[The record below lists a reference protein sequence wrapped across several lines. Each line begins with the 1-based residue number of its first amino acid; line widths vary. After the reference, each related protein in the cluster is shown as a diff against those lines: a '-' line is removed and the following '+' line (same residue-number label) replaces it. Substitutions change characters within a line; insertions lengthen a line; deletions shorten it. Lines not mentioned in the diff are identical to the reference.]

1 MIPCTLMGD
10 RCELTLNSTTRGA
23 ELGVLS
29 WNINGLTSSKL
40 EDPDFLNYICKYGII
55 FMYESW
61 THNKSDINF
70 NGYESF
76 NFYRRFQNRRANLCS
91 GGIVLYLKDSI
102 SDGVK
107 VVKNH
112 ANSIIWLKLD
122 KNYFKIESDVYIAGV
137 YIWCENSPAY
147 NIVDVDFFSLLQ
159 NDINDYCSKGRVIL
173 CSDWNAREGNGTRPD
188 YIVCDTLVDSID
200 EDDYSPD
207 EPLPRRS
214 LDNAFNSHGLK
225 LLDLCKATSLRIAN
239 GRLGRD
245 CDIGTYTYASQLGN
259 SVIDYVILNQQDFG
273 CISDFHV
280 KSFNEWSD
288 HAPLS
293 FNIVCNT
300 EIYTCEELQS
310 GDSRIIWNDSLRD
323 EFRRSLIARLTD
335 LNYEVSH
342 IDAWDRNSINS
353 SVENFAEI
361 LNDVA
366 KPLFSRQNV
375 CKKSNSSNAF
385 SNRVSKKADWF
396 DDECRAAKQLYF
408 DALNEFNRY
417 KTEDNRLNMCTLKA
431 SYKAIVRKKKRK
443 FEYFKIKEIELLRH
457 AKPKDFWK
465 LFKKNKKKQLQN
477 YT

>member
-1 MIPCTLMGD
+1 
-10 RCELTLNSTTRGA
+10 
-23 ELGVLS
+23 
-29 WNINGLTSSKL
+29 
-40 EDPDFLNYICKYGII
+40 
-55 FMYESW
+55 MYESW
-61 THNKSDINF
+61 THNKSDIKL
-70 NGYESF
+70 NGYESS
-76 NFYRRFQNRRANLCS
+76 NFYRRFQNRRANRCS

-102 SDGVK
+102 SDGTK

-147 NIVDVDFFSLLQ
+147 DIVDVDFFSLLQ
-159 NDINDYCSKGRVIL
+159 NDINDYRLKGRVIL
-173 CSDWNAREGNGTRPD
+173 CGDLNASVGNGTRPD
-188 YIVCDTLVDSID
+188 YIVCDTSVDSID

-214 LDNAFNSHGLK
+214 LDNAFNSNGLK

-245 CDIGTYTYASQLGN
+245 CDICTYTYASQLGN
-259 SVIDYVILNQQDFG
+259 SVIDYVILKQQDFG
-273 CISDFHV
+273 FISDFHV
-280 KSFNEWSD
+280 KSFYEWSD
-288 HAPLS
+288 HSPLS

-300 EIYTCEELQS
+300 EIYTCEELQN

-323 EFRRSLIARLTD
+323 EFRRSLIARLTY
-335 LNYEVSH
+335 LNYVVSH
-342 IDAWDRNSINS
+342 IDACDRNSKNS

-385 SNRVSKKADWF
+385 SNRVS
-396 DDECRAAKQLYF
+396 
-408 DALNEFNRY
+408 
-417 KTEDNRLNMCTLKA
+417 
-431 SYKAIVRKKKRK
+431 
-443 FEYFKIKEIELLRH
+443 
-457 AKPKDFWK
+457 
-465 LFKKNKKKQLQN
+465 
-477 YT
+477 

>member
-1 MIPCTLMGD
+1 MDSSLWFYT
-10 RCELTLNSTTRGA
+10 
-23 ELGVLS
+23 
-29 WNINGLTSSKL
+29 INLRWS
-40 EDPDFLNYICKYGII
+40 
-55 FMYESW
+55 
-61 THNKSDINF
+61 
-70 NGYESF
+70 
-76 NFYRRFQNRRANLCS
+76 
-91 GGIVLYLKDSI
+91 IV
-102 SDGVK
+102 
-107 VVKNH
+107 
-112 ANSIIWLKLD
+112 
-122 KNYFKIESDVYIAGV
+122 
-137 YIWCENSPAY
+137 
-147 NIVDVDFFSLLQ
+147 
-159 NDINDYCSKGRVIL
+159 
-173 CSDWNAREGNGTRPD
+173 
-188 YIVCDTLVDSID
+188 D

-259 SVIDYVILNQQDFG
+259 SEIDYVILNQQDFG

-288 HAPLS
+288 HALLS

-335 LNYEVSH
+335 LNYVVSR
-342 IDAWDRNSINS
+342 IDACDRNSINS
-353 SVENFAEI
+353 SVETFAEI

-417 KTEDNRLNMCTLKA
+417 KTDDNKLNMCTLKA
-431 SYKAIVRKKKRK
+431 SYKAIVRKKKA
-443 FEYFKIKEIELLRH
+443 EV
-457 AKPKDFWK
+457 
-465 LFKKNKKKQLQN
+465 
-477 YT
+477 